1 MWCDANATSRTGQQ
15 PATSYY
21 CRLGQCWFHT
31 ATSLPSC
38 LIWTWIH
45 VSSNL
50 CQVLF
55 QCQVVFFF
63 IWSLLLFFFFFWNF
77 IWSLLLI
84 HLQPPHTQNTISHS
98 RNTCH
103 RQRFLTLA
111 GRGRARIIQGYV
123 LNDFCSSFS
132 VFMSPYIHIY
142 TMYGSVFTHSTHDNS
157 RRPCKEYLIV
167 IVNSYV
173 LSSFFVKKK
182 NN

>member
-1 MWCDANATSRTGQQ
+1 MSRVIC
-15 PATSYY
+15 ARS
-21 CRLGQCWFHT
+21 FF
-31 ATSLPSC
+31 SVKS
-38 LIWTWIH
+38 
-45 VSSNL
+45 
-50 CQVLF
+50 
-55 QCQVVFFF
+55 FFF
-63 IWSLLLFFFFFWNF
+63 SSEAFSFFFFFWNF

-182 NN
+182 ITSRVTREFGRLDL